1 VGSQIPQFSTPRKS
15 LRKRTWGF
23 HDLIAQKFNFQHEI
37 KNNRLYWRAGVE
49 FGISQEVSPM
59 SSVPKHYLTPEEYL
73 HRERKADFR
82 SEYFRGEMFAMAGAS
97 ANHNL
102 IVSNCI
108 ETIGQQFK
116 KKPCRV
122 FPSDLKLRIE
132 ATGLYTYPDL
142 SVVCGEPQL
151 DSDGGDVLLNPVVLV
166 EVLSDSTEAYDRGKR
181 FEHYRTI
188 PSLNHYV
195 LIAQDRHSIDCLTRS
210 SDGSWNLTSCQGLD
224 GKITLSAI
232 ESELIGSEVY
242 DKVVFAS

>member
-116 KKPCRV
+116 KKPCR
-122 FPSDLKLRIE
+122 
-132 ATGLYTYPDL
+132 AT
-142 SVVCGEPQL
+142 
-151 DSDGGDVLLNPVVLV
+151 
-166 EVLSDSTEAYDRGKR
+166 
-181 FEHYRTI
+181 
-188 PSLNHYV
+188 
-195 LIAQDRHSIDCLTRS
+195 
-210 SDGSWNLTSCQGLD
+210 
-224 GKITLSAI
+224 
-232 ESELIGSEVY
+232 
-242 DKVVFAS
+242 